1 MTDEETIIAAFVVL
15 ECELGC
21 SEEDVKSSYRQLV
34 RVWHP
39 DRFETD
45 QKLKQKATE
54 KMKLLNEAYQL
65 LLRCFEAQRSQDEFV
80 QKETAESQNKEA
92 KAQTKKE
99 KTKESEYRVGS
110 EESEITKKRD
120 PKTGL
125 LFYENQ
131 IRTITG
137 YDGRWLSTKTKLL
150 ITKMVNPDVG
160 FESAAKDSLSFS
172 QKPEQ
177 GRKGGKRWDGTAE
190 GLQPEG
196 GRRDYSD
203 SGHDWV
209 FPDGSSVEIHGLE
222 TDTWFDN
229 PNKIAAHARNSDR
242 LDQLKTAHNI
252 YKKNRDWK
260 ACVEVSQRAVDLHGK
275 DSWGWIQR
283 SYALHCLK
291 MTKEAFEALKPA
303 VSLFPETIT
312 IFYNLACYAAKLGD
326 TNGAKLWLKS
336 VFDLAEKKGA
346 YAGTFETYRKMA
358 LEDSDLVSVRN
369 AVPQPPMAWK
379 FRKYFGV

>member
-1 MTDEETIIAAFVVL
+1 MTNEQIIIQAFLVL
-15 ECELGC
+15 ECEPGC

-45 QKLKQKATE
+45 PKLKQKATE
-54 KMKLLNEAYQL
+54 KMKLLNEASQL
-65 LLRCFEAQRSQDEFV
+65 LLGYFETLRSQDES
-80 QKETAESQNKEA
+80 AEKKNTENQNKKA
-92 KAQTKKE
+92 KAQTNKQRANE
-99 KTKESEYRVGS
+99 PEYRVGS
-110 EESEITKKRD
+110 EEIEIIQKHS

-125 LFYENQ
+125 YFYENR

-137 YDGRWLSTKTKLL
+137 YDGRWLSTQTKVL
-150 ITKMVNPDVG
+150 ITKMVDAGVS
-160 FESAAKDSLSFS
+160 FEWAAKDSLSFS

-177 GRKGGKRWDGTAE
+177 GQKGGKRWDGTAE

-196 GRRDYSD
+196 GRREYSD

-209 FPDGSSVEIHGLE
+209 FLDGSSIEIHGLE

-229 PNKIAAHARNSDR
+229 PSKIAAHARNSDR
-242 LDQLKTAHNI
+242 LDQLKTAYSI
-252 YKKNRDWK
+252 YKNNCDWK
-260 ACVEVSQRAVDLHGK
+260 ACVEISQRAVDLHGK

-291 MTKEAFEALKPA
+291 LTREAFESLRPA
-303 VSLFPETIT
+303 TSLFPETIT

-326 TNGAKLWLKS
+326 TIGTKLLLKS
-336 VFDLAEKKGA
+336 VFDLAEKAGA
-346 YAGTFETYRKMA
+346 YSGIFERYRKMA
-358 LEDSDLVSVRN
+358 LEDSDLASVRN
-369 AVPQPPMAWK
+369 FIPQPPMAWK